1 MNVGI
6 GAPWRA
12 MISTRRL
19 PHSCDL
25 LPRLARHAAS
35 STYVERSRI
44 SKLERRRLSIAC
56 EDDAELVNRFLLT
69 CKQSLGK
76 AALHHELYEPLSS
89 IFDLCAR
96 GDLST
101 TALSHHIAHLPQA
114 AVDAASSSSSH
125 TRDWSTLRK
134 LLRARVP
141 SSAFEMRLQKEL
153 GKLPEPNDRAAT
165 NAALSILMHGAVRAG
180 SATMQREL
188 MERFRSLVPTAKGGR
203 ALCTGVDQE
212 SSSSSSSSGD
222 RRGSQ
227 VGATSPSL
235 LSILQLPLLFSLE
248 APEAEGLPE
257 VLTNILPHLTSDLTS
272 ALGTQPHRLKEDL
285 ECLLAAAELARQGDQ
300 PGPKHGCLILDRDG
314 HLLGAGYNH
323 YIEGE
328 RDAGAQ
334 EGERE
339 EDAHENERRR
349 RRPRGL
355 PILFRNVVSQ
365 SAVTKRGLPNR
376 QQRVVH
382 AEVHAVADAIR
393 RHGEETAFA
402 AFPHATA
409 WVAELIESVGYDD
422 AHPCPKCSALLRAV
436 GLRAVRH
443 TTGDGTGSIA
453 AADLGSPTP
462 HLLRERRVT
471 APLALLLRETFGGV
485 PCSRLGEE
493 FMRSCSL
500 GDLRTSTPQ

>member
-1 MNVGI
+1 
-6 GAPWRA
+6 
-12 MISTRRL
+12 
-19 PHSCDL
+19 
-25 LPRLARHAAS
+25 
-35 STYVERSRI
+35 
-44 SKLERRRLSIAC
+44 
-56 EDDAELVNRFLLT
+56 
-69 CKQSLGK
+69 
-76 AALHHELYEPLSS
+76 
-89 IFDLCAR
+89 
-96 GDLST
+96 
-101 TALSHHIAHLPQA
+101 
-114 AVDAASSSSSH
+114 
-125 TRDWSTLRK
+125 
-134 LLRARVP
+134 
-141 SSAFEMRLQKEL
+141 
-153 GKLPEPNDRAAT
+153 
-165 NAALSILMHGAVRAG
+165 
-180 SATMQREL
+180 MQREL
-188 MERFRSLVPTAKGGR
+188 MERFRSLVRTAEGGR
-203 ALCTGVDQE
+203 ALCTGVDE
-212 SSSSSSSSGD
+212 ESSSSSSSGD

-227 VGATSPSL
+227 VGATLPSL

-248 APEAEGLPE
+248 APEADGLPE
-257 VLTNILPHLTSDLTS
+257 VLTNILPHLTSDLTG
-272 ALGTQPHRLKEDL
+272 ALGTQPHRLVGDL

-323 YIEGE
+323 YIEGGRE
-328 RDAGAQ
+328 QDAQ

-339 EDAHENERRR
+339 EDAQEGGREEDAQEAGREQDAHENGRRR
-349 RRPRGL
+349 RRPRGN
-355 PILFRNVVSQ
+355 PIPFRNVVSQ
-365 SAVTKRGLPNR
+365 SAVTKRGLPNP

-409 WVAELIESVGYDD
+409 WVAELIESAGYDD
-422 AHPCPKCSALLRAV
+422 AHPCPKCSSLLRAV

-493 FMRSCSL
+493 FMRSCRL